1 MNEVIPSYLKEYAND
16 LTLRR
21 IEINRRRYSGT
32 HKQRKGTK
40 QSVLLGEVSREYS
53 TEYIGILGEL
63 LIRHYFEVTPEVSR
77 YTVSTLIKQTKS
89 VTDDPDIIVESTK
102 IKYGLS
108 VKTCEKTFK
117 ANKKA
122 MDKEESDIV
131 LFILFTSP
139 DEYLFADF
147 TPDEVRLWD
156 VRHAYS
162 PYYEMKPL

>member
-1 MNEVIPSYLKEYAND
+1 MKDRIPPYLKEYAND

-21 IEINRRRYSGT
+21 IEANRKRYSGT
-32 HKQRKGTK
+32 HKQRKGIK
-40 QSVLLGEVSREYS
+40 KSVLLGEVSREYY

-63 LIRHYFEVTPEVSR
+63 IIRHYFEVTPQVTR
-77 YTVSTLIKQTKS
+77 YTVSTLLKETKS

-131 LFILFTSP
+131 LFVLFTSP
-139 DEYLFADF
+139 DEYVFADF
-147 TPDEVRLWD
+147 TPEQVRLWD

-162 PYYEMKPL
+162 PYYEMKPV

>member
-40 QSVLLGEVSREYS
+40 QSVLLGEVSREYY

-139 DEYLFADF
+139 NEYLFADF
-147 TPDEVRLWD
+147 TPEQVRLWD

>member
-1 MNEVIPSYLKEYAND
+1 MKDQIPSYLKEYAND

-21 IEINRRRYSGT
+21 IDANRRRYKGT

-40 QSVLLGEVSREYS
+40 QSVLLGEVSREYY

-63 LIRHYFEVTPEVSR
+63 LIRHYFEVTPEVTR
-77 YTVSTLIKQTKS
+77 YTVSTLIKETKN

-117 ANKKA
+117 ANKRA
-122 MDKEESDIV
+122 MDKEDSDIV

-139 DEYLFADF
+139 EEYLFADF
-147 TPDEVRLWD
+147 SPDEVRLWD

>member
-1 MNEVIPSYLKEYAND
+1 MKDRIPPYLKEYAND

-21 IEINRRRYSGT
+21 IEANRKRYSGT
-32 HKQRKGTK
+32 HKQRKGIK
-40 QSVLLGEVSREYS
+40 KSVLLGEVSREYY

-63 LIRHYFEVTPEVSR
+63 IIRHYFEVTPQVTR
-77 YTVSTLIKQTKS
+77 YTVSTLLKETKS

-131 LFILFTSP
+131 LFVLFTSP
-139 DEYLFADF
+139 DEYVFADF
-147 TPDEVRLWD
+147 TPEQVRLWD
-156 VRHAYS
+156 VRHTYS
-162 PYYEMKPL
+162 PYYEMKPV

>member
-1 MNEVIPSYLKEYAND
+1 MSDQIPLYLKEYAND

-21 IEINRRRYSGT
+21 IEANRKRYKGT

-40 QSVLLGEVSREYS
+40 QSVLLGEVSREYY

-63 LIRHYFEVTPEVSR
+63 LIRHYFEVTPEVTR
-77 YTVSTLIKQTKS
+77 YTVSTLLKETKS

-102 IKYGLS
+102 MKYGLS

-122 MDKEESDIV
+122 MDKEESDLV
-131 LFILFTSP
+131 LFVLFTSP

-147 TPDEVRLWD
+147 SPDEVRLWD

-162 PYYEMKPL
+162 PYYEMKPV

>member
-40 QSVLLGEVSREYS
+40 QSVLLGEVSREYY

-102 IKYGLS
+102 MQYGLS

-139 DEYLFADF
+139 NEYLFADF
-147 TPDEVRLWD
+147 TPEQVRLWD

>member
-40 QSVLLGEVSREYS
+40 QSVLLGEVSREYY

>member
-40 QSVLLGEVSREYS
+40 QSVLLGEVSREYY

-147 TPDEVRLWD
+147 TPDDVRLWD

>member
-1 MNEVIPSYLKEYAND
+1 MKDQIPSYLKEYAND

-21 IEINRRRYSGT
+21 IDANRRRYKGT

-40 QSVLLGEVSREYS
+40 QSVLLGEVSREYY

-63 LIRHYFEVTPEVSR
+63 LIRHYFEVTPEVTR
-77 YTVSTLIKQTKS
+77 YTVSTLLKETKN

-117 ANKKA
+117 ANKRA

-147 TPDEVRLWD
+147 TPDDVRLWD

>member
-40 QSVLLGEVSREYS
+40 QSVLLGEVSREYY

-102 IKYGLS
+102 TKYGLS

-147 TPDEVRLWD
+147 TPDDVRLWD

>member
-40 QSVLLGEVSREYS
+40 QSVLLGEVSREYY

-139 DEYLFADF
+139 DEYLLPILHP
-147 TPDEVRLWD
+147 TR
-156 VRHAYS
+156 
-162 PYYEMKPL
+162 

>member
-1 MNEVIPSYLKEYAND
+1 MKDQIPSYLKEYAND

-21 IEINRRRYSGT
+21 IDANRRRYKGT

-40 QSVLLGEVSREYS
+40 QSVLLGEVSREYY

-63 LIRHYFEVTPEVSR
+63 LIRHYFEVTPEVTR
-77 YTVSTLIKQTKS
+77 YTVSTLLKETKN

-117 ANKKA
+117 ANKRA
-122 MDKEESDIV
+122 MDKEDSDIV

-139 DEYLFADF
+139 EEYLFADF
-147 TPDEVRLWD
+147 SPDEVRLWD

>member
-1 MNEVIPSYLKEYAND
+1 MKDQIPPYLKEYAND

-21 IEINRRRYSGT
+21 IEANRRRYKGT

-40 QSVLLGEVSREYS
+40 QSVLLGEVSREYY

-63 LIRHYFEVTPEVSR
+63 LIRHYFEVTPEVTR
-77 YTVSTLIKQTKS
+77 YTVSTLLKETKN

-117 ANKKA
+117 ANKRA
-122 MDKEESDIV
+122 MDKEDSDIV

-139 DEYLFADF
+139 EEYLFADF
-147 TPDEVRLWD
+147 SPDEVRLWD